1 METVELDGKVR
12 MKSICST
19 EECTSC
25 MACYA
30 ACPVGAIHI
39 EKDEKGF
46 YRPIIDS
53 EMCIGCRRCV
63 AVCPAHGH
71 WQKTHPRKAIA
82 AYVRNKEL
90 RAASAS
96 GGVFSAM
103 AAQILS
109 EGGVVFGAAF
119 DEHWVVRHQYVEKIE
134 DLGKLRVSKYVQ
146 SYVGDSF
153 RQAKQFLDRG
163 RRVFFTGTPCQI
175 NGLKN
180 FLGKD
185 YDNLV
190 TADIVCEG
198 VPSARIFEDYLKH
211 IEEIYSEQIQGIR
224 FRYKTNKYKHSGI
237 ECLHNMKIML
247 CNGTQYIK
255 KVNEDP
261 YLLAFFSNLCL
272 NLACYSCPF
281 ATKERTGDLT
291 IGDFWGFRAPSIKWV
306 NTGKGIS
313 LVLLNSK
320 KGEQLFEKAV
330 SSLKWCE
337 RPLEEAIA
345 GNPPLSGA
353 VFKGEKYE
361 EFWQDY
367 RIHGYEFVEKKYF
380 SPIPPASANDSMI
393 VKIKKSIPPHVKYVI
408 KKMLKRDR

>member
-1 METVELDGKVR
+1 METVKLDGKIR
-12 MKSICST
+12 MRSICSN

-30 ACPVGAIHI
+30 ACPVGAIRI

-46 YRPIIDS
+46 YRPVIDS
-53 EMCIGCRRCV
+53 RTCIGCRRCV
-63 AVCPAHGH
+63 AVCPAHGRLRKM
-71 WQKTHPRKAIA
+71 QPRKAIA

-90 RAASAS
+90 RAASTS
-96 GGVFSAM
+96 GGAFSAA

-119 DEHWVVRHQYVEKIE
+119 DAHWVVRHQYVEKIE

-153 RQAKQFLDRG
+153 SQAKQFLDMG

-180 FLGKD
+180 FLGKE
-185 YDNLV
+185 YENLV
-190 TADIVCEG
+190 TADIVCHG
-198 VPSARIFEDYLKH
+198 VPSAQIFEDYLKH

-224 FRYKTNKYKHSGI
+224 FRYKTREYKHSGN

-272 NLACYSCPF
+272 NPACYSCPF
-281 ATKERTGDLT
+281 ATKERPGDLT
-291 IGDFWGFRAPSIKWV
+291 MADFWGFRAPSIDWV
-306 NTGKGIS
+306 DTGKGIS
-313 LVLLNSK
+313 LVLLNSE
-320 KGEQLFEKAV
+320 KGERLFEKAA

-337 RPLEEAIA
+337 RPMEEAIE
-345 GNPPLSGA
+345 GNPHLSCPIH
-353 VFKGEKYE
+353 KMEKYE
-361 EFWQDY
+361 EFWKDY
-367 RIHGYEFVEKKYF
+367 RMHGYEFVEKKYF
-380 SPIPPASANDSMI
+380 APIPPANANDSVM
-393 VKIKKSIPPHVKYVI
+393 VRIKKSIPPHLKWI
-408 KKMLKRDR
+408 LKKMCGKI